1 MRRVLFFLCLSL
13 VSVTSLL
20 SKEGFEGGSEFRTH
34 VALAATPNDSSYSQQ
49 WYLDQIQAPTAW
61 ETTTGSHNV
70 IVAVLDAGTDLD
82 HPDLANNLWQNSG
95 EIADNNTD
103 DDHNGYIDD
112 VSGWDFV
119 DDDNDSSPND
129 GSSAD
134 VDAVSHGTLIAG
146 LIGAVGDNHKGVAGV
161 SWDVTVMPIRM
172 LDAVG
177 SGSSTE
183 AIEAVEYAVAMGA
196 DVINLSFAGD
206 SDDTRLRDA
215 VRDAYRAGVVVVAA
229 MGNEDRDTDRRPVY
243 PACYFSDTEDW
254 VIGVGS
260 TDGDDFRSIFSNY
273 GSDCLDLSAPGE
285 DIYGLAFQNPADGFN
300 DLYLGGWS
308 GTSMSSPLV
317 AGAAALLLSA
327 YPDLTPEDITNVLK
341 LSVDPINVANNAL
354 KSKAGAGR
362 LNLARALEYG
372 AQFSVADDGAVGAD
386 PGIGPTEN
394 EQGLSPVTGLLED
407 ITPVATGDF
416 VKSPSFSTVYF
427 VTAEGGRRAF
437 VDANS
442 YFTWANSFDEIK
454 SVTDATLATLPLSGV
469 MLPKAGVVLVK
480 ITSDPRVYALAENP
494 DDEFAP
500 ALREIASETIATEMY
515 SSTWAD
521 YVIDFEPTFFSR
533 FTRGDQILEPEDV
546 NTSIMK
552 TRQALFLLAQ

>member
-1 MRRVLFFLCLSL
+1 MRRVLF
-13 VSVTSLL
+13 LL
-20 SKEGFEGGSEFRTH
+20 SILLIVVLSSSYGGVGRGIGIAE
-34 VALAATPNDSSYSQQ
+34 AATPNDPDYSEQ
-49 WYLDQIQAPTAW
+49 WYLDQIQAPAAW

-95 EIADNNTD
+95 EIADNGKD
-103 DDHNGYIDD
+103 DDENGYVDD
-112 VSGWDFV
+112 VFGWDFV
-119 DDDNDSSPND
+119 SDDNDSSPND

-146 LIGAVGDNHKGVAGV
+146 LIGAVGDNRKGVAGV

-172 LDAVG
+172 LDEDG

-206 SDDTRLRDA
+206 SDDSRLRDA
-215 VRDAYRAGVVVVAA
+215 IRDAYRAGVVVVAA
-229 MGNEDRDTDRRPVY
+229 MGNENQDTDRNPVY
-243 PACYFSDTEDW
+243 PACYFSSTEDW

-260 TDGDDFRSIFSNY
+260 TDSDDFRSIFSNF

-285 DIYGLAFQNPADGFN
+285 DIYGLAFEEPADGFN
-300 DLYLGGWS
+300 DKYLGGWS

-341 LSVDPINVANNAL
+341 LSVDPINVINSSM

-372 AQFSVADDGAVGAD
+372 AEFSNMGS
-386 PGIGPTEN
+386 GPDNGLSPTTEPVDESIS
-394 EQGLSPVTGLLED
+394 EQGFSPVTGLLED
-407 ITPVATGDF
+407 ITSVSAGDF
-416 VKSPSFSTVYF
+416 IKSPSFPTVYY
-427 VTAEGGRRAF
+427 VTSEGGRRAF
-437 VDANS
+437 VDTNS
-442 YFTWANSFDEIK
+442 YFTWGDSFDRVK
-454 SVTDATLATLPLSGV
+454 NVTDATLSTLPLSGV
-469 MLPKAGVVLVK
+469 MLPKAGIVLVK
-480 ITSDPRVYALAENP
+480 ITSDPRVYALFDN
-494 DDEFAP
+494 DSDEFAP
-500 ALREIASETIATEMY
+500 ELREIASESIASEMY
-515 SSTWAD
+515 GSTWAD
-521 YVIDFEPTFFSR
+521 YVIDFEPTYFGR
-533 FTRGDQILEPEDV
+533 FEHGDEIIESEDV
-546 NTSIMK
+546 DTSIMK
-552 TRQALFLLAQ
+552 TRAELATLAQ